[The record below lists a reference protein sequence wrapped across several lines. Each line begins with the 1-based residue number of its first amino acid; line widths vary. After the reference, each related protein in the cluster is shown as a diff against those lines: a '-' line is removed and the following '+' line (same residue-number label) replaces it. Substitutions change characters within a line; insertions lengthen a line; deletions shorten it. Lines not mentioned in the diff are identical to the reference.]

1 MLKTILDILQNANE
15 EMTAEELRRLII
27 EAVDEVN
34 NVSINVDAIVND
46 RERLQTENGT
56 LQTEIERLK
65 EENGR
70 LFKKFLRQ
78 QEQQGVERSEQKN
91 DDEVIK
97 ELEDEID
104 Y

>member
-34 NVSINVDAIVND
+34 NVSINIDAIVND
-46 RERLQTENGT
+46 RERLQTENET

-78 QEQQGVERSEQKN
+78 QEQQDVETSEQKN

-97 ELEDEID
+97 ELENEID